1 MWNDPLVTPM
11 PATRPKP
18 GKAPPSKPKAT
29 TKKKAKPRAKPNT
42 KLEKDVAALKELT
55 KAQAVTIARL
65 SEIVSTMQLS
75 DTERFAGVT

>member
-11 PATRPKP
+11 PKTRPP
-18 GKAPPSKPKAT
+18 ASKAPPKKPAKKKPKP
-29 TKKKAKPRAKPNT
+29 KPRAKSTN

-65 SEIVSTMQLS
+65 SEIVSTMQLG
-75 DTERFAGVT
+75 DANRFAGDT